1 MKRTIYLLI
10 SLLVIN
16 CSNLSG
22 KGSLNEERPPT
33 GDSIKL
39 LSTPDLYNLSVKWAD
54 EYKRIYPETKIQVI
68 SVSGSRIAANLLEK
82 GNFGFVSNES
92 YSGFESEKMWKA
104 VIGRDVIVPVISSKN
119 PFLEEIYQHGISTES
134 FARLLNNKDSQNWG
148 ALLKNGQ
155 NSPVNYYY
163 INEESVKSRLAGFL
177 RTGKIIVKG
186 NEVGSSEEMISAI
199 QKDPYSIG
207 FCKMVNILDNK
218 NQTFLENIRLVPI
231 DRNGNGLI
239 DYNEK
244 IFDDYNLFSRGVW
257 IGKYPKS
264 LISNIYSVSANQ
276 PGNDA
281 EIAFLK
287 WVITDGQQFLYSN
300 GYSDLLISERQN
312 TVDRLYNAKIYAG
325 AAMNDKSLFI
335 KLLFVITTVILVG
348 LILDG
353 IARYKRRKKAAVQI
367 DSNVFH
373 SVFNENSLV
382 VPAGLYF
389 DKTHTWAFM
398 EQNGSVKVGI
408 DDFLQHITGN
418 ITRIKMKNKG
428 EKVKKGEQIL
438 SIIQNGKQLN
448 LYSPVSGI
456 IIEHNKKLETNSS
469 VLNSSPYNDGWVYKI
484 EPTNWLRE
492 NQLLFMADKHRQF
505 IKNEFTRLKEFLT
518 VTLKSDTEKYPW
530 LVLQDGGELRDG
542 VLSDLGPE
550 VWEDFQTNYIDP
562 SRQIWFYELF

>member
-155 NSPVNYYY
+155 NSPVNYYF

-177 RTGKIIVKG
+177 KTDAIMVKG

-264 LISNIYSVSANQ
+264 LIGNIYSVSANQ
-276 PGNDA
+276 PENDA

-312 TVDRLYNAKIYAG
+312 TVDRLYNTKIYAG

>member
-1 MKRTIYLLI
+1 
-10 SLLVIN
+10 
-16 CSNLSG
+16 
-22 KGSLNEERPPT
+22 
-33 GDSIKL
+33 
-39 LSTPDLYNLSVKWAD
+39 
-54 EYKRIYPETKIQVI
+54 
-68 SVSGSRIAANLLEK
+68 
-82 GNFGFVSNES
+82 
-92 YSGFESEKMWKA
+92 
-104 VIGRDVIVPVISSKN
+104 
-119 PFLEEIYQHGISTES
+119 
-134 FARLLNNKDSQNWG
+134 
-148 ALLKNGQ
+148 
-155 NSPVNYYY
+155 
-163 INEESVKSRLAGFL
+163 
-177 RTGKIIVKG
+177 
-186 NEVGSSEEMISAI
+186 
-199 QKDPYSIG
+199 
-207 FCKMVNILDNK
+207 
-218 NQTFLENIRLVPI
+218 
-231 DRNGNGLI
+231 
-239 DYNEK
+239 
-244 IFDDYNLFSRGVW
+244 
-257 IGKYPKS
+257 
-264 LISNIYSVSANQ
+264 
-276 PGNDA
+276 
-281 EIAFLK
+281 
-287 WVITDGQQFLYSN
+287 
-300 GYSDLLISERQN
+300 
-312 TVDRLYNAKIYAG
+312 
-325 AAMNDKSLFI
+325 MNDKSLFI